1 MRFSAALFTGLF
13 ASTVLA
19 APHLVVRQS
28 NDDSPDD
35 AVLYSP
41 ANGTSIQP
49 GQTFNF
55 TYLADDD
62 DTVAVRLALT
72 QVVTVGCDLAIVPT
86 CRKSITK
93 RDSALL
99 SCPEGTTPLQ
109 DQMVGDW

>member
-1 MRFSAALFTGLF
+1 MRFSTAVLTGLF

-28 NDDSPDD
+28 NDDNDTPDD

-41 ANGTSIQP
+41 ANGTSVVP

-62 DTVAVRLALT
+62 NTAAVRLALT
-72 QVVTVGCDLAIVPT
+72 QVITVSSSSGCGRMHL
-86 CRKSITK
+86 
-93 RDSALL
+93 RD
-99 SCPEGTTPLQ
+99 
-109 DQMVGDW
+109 